1 MLRGLPMKLLSEH
14 TGRPGGNARDG
25 AGAAPLGTLLVQQGL
40 LTPEQLEAA
49 LAEQQRTGELL
60 GRILVERGYVSK
72 QALGEALASQRG
84 YEYLNLTE
92 TALDDSLVR
101 SLPEWVVSQYRVVPV
116 RRVGDEVVV
125 GMLDPRDVEAMDVV
139 AAHLGGRVRPF
150 FITEADFDWALVRF
164 FGAERRA
171 GEAAREMVPE
181 ASPVSSGPL
190 AVEEAGADAPAVRL
204 LNSVLGDAIRSGATD
219 VHFEPGADD
228 VGVRFRVDGVLRER
242 LRLAHAVASAVVS
255 RVKVLA
261 GMDIGERVRPQ
272 DGRMVLSLAG
282 REYDVRV
289 ATVGASLGERMTLRL
304 LNTRQVLLGFD
315 RLGLHAEQRRL
326 LEELLE
332 RPHGIILVTGPTG
345 SGKTTTLYAA
355 LSHINDGARNILT
368 VEDPVEYRL
377 PGITQI
383 PVREKMGI
391 TFGAGLR
398 AVLRHDPDVIMVGE
412 IRDRET
418 AALAVHA
425 ALTGH
430 LVLSTLHTNNAASA
444 LVRLV
449 DLGIEPFLL
458 ASAVVA
464 VVGQRLVRVL
474 CRGCRKPEAI
484 TPEAR
489 RLLGV
494 GDGPATLYRA
504 CGCQECMSTGYR
516 GRTGVFEVLVV
527 DDRVRELVVRR
538 SPASAVAE
546 AARASGARSLR
557 ENAARRVLD
566 GTTSLEEFRRLVAGD
581 GI

>member
-1 MLRGLPMKLLSEH
+1 M
-14 TGRPGGNARDG
+14 RDG
-25 AGAAPLGTLLVQQGL
+25 TGSLPLGTLLLRRGL
-40 LTPEQLEAA
+40 LSPEQLEAA
-49 LAEQQRTGELL
+49 LAEQRRSGELL

-92 TALDDSLVR
+92 VPVDDSLVR
-101 SLPEWVVSQYRVVPV
+101 SLPEWVVSQYRVIPV
-116 RRVGDEVVV
+116 RRDQDEVAV
-125 GMLDPRDVEAMDVV
+125 GMLDPGDVEAIDVV
-139 AAHLGGRVRPF
+139 ASHLGARVRPY
-150 FITEADFDWALVRF
+150 FITEADFDWALLRF

-171 GEAAREMVPE
+171 REAVGELGPE
-181 ASPVSSGPL
+181 APPATPAALS
-190 AVEEAGADAPAVRL
+190 VEEAGADAPAVRL
-204 LNSVLGDAIRSGATD
+204 LNSVLQDAIRSGATD
-219 VHFEPGADD
+219 VHFEPGPDD
-228 VGVRFRVDGVLRER
+228 VGVRFRVDGLLQQR
-242 LRLAHAVASAVVS
+242 LRIPHAVAAAVTS

-261 GMDIGERVRPQ
+261 GMDIGEKVRPQ
-272 DGRMVLSLAG
+272 DGRMVLHLDK

-289 ATVGASLGERMTLRL
+289 ATIGSSSGERMTLRL

-315 RLGLHAEQRRL
+315 RLGLAADQRRL
-326 LEELLE
+326 LEELLR
-332 RPHGIILVTGPTG
+332 RPHGMILVTGPTG

-355 LSHINDGARNILT
+355 LAHIHDGTRNILT

-391 TFGAGLR
+391 SFEVGLR
-398 AVLRHDPDVIMVGE
+398 AALRHDPDVIMVGE

-418 AALAVHA
+418 ASLAVHA

-430 LVLSTLHTNNAASA
+430 LVLSTLHTNNAGSA

-474 CRGCRKPEAI
+474 CRACREPEALR
-484 TPEAR
+484 PEAR

-494 GDGPATLYRA
+494 TDGQAVVYRA
-504 CGCQECMSTGYR
+504 SGCAECAGTGYR

-527 DDRVRELVVRR
+527 DDRVRDLVVRR
-538 SPASAVAE
+538 SPAAAIAE
-546 AARASGARSLR
+546 AARAGGAVSLR
-557 ENAARRVLD
+557 ESAARKVLD
-566 GTTSLEEFRRLVAGD
+566 GTTSLEEFLRLAAGE
-581 GI
+581 GV